1 LFPFTRTRLRD
12 KPLFL
17 LRQAARHL
25 SSCGLFLRVRRCVYA
40 AAMEGEKRGGGS
52 GTSGRRL
59 AIAIVVIGVTAGIAA
74 LYFRQFT
81 PRKLPAT
88 QPSIT
93 APAT

>member
-1 LFPFTRTRLRD
+1 M
-12 KPLFL
+12 KGA
-17 LRQAARHL
+17 QH
-25 SSCGLFLRVRRCVYA
+25 
-40 AAMEGEKRGGGS
+40 GGGS

-74 LYFRQFT
+74 LFFRQFT

-88 QPSIT
+88 QTSTT